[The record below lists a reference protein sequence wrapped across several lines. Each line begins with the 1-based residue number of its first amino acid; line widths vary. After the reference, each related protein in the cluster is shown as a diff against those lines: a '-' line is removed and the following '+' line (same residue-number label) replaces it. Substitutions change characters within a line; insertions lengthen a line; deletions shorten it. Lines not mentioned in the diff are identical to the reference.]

1 MLTAKQLLEMR
12 EKAESDF
19 LSCFRGSYNRID
31 AWIREYDKW
40 CRNEEGRVD
49 YIGFYKLLDCTFVTP
64 SEAGHVEYNT
74 LGKIKAVQIKTL
86 MIEGKP
92 MAQCQEGVYEGLD
105 FQGEGDTYDIPFARC
120 FPIFVEML
128 EAYDNLAITHSA

>member
-1 MLTAKQLLEMR
+1 MLTAQQLLATR
-12 EKAESDF
+12 EKAEKDF
-19 LSCFRGSYNRID
+19 INYFRGSYAGVD

-40 CRNEEGRVD
+40 YRNEAGNVN

-64 SEAGHVEYNT
+64 SEAGHVEYNN

-86 MIEGKP
+86 MSEGRP
-92 MAQCQEGVYEGLD
+92 TAQCREGIYEGID
-105 FQGEGDTYDIPFARC
+105 FVGEGEAFNIPLDRC

-128 EAYDNLAITHSA
+128 EAYDNLIMTHTA